1 MFKSEDSDEFVY
13 NRWQKDVSSYSME
26 GVQVYMEP
34 QVSKQGLIIT
44 CMLFLCGWVG
54 CIMSAAEASRTLH

>member
-1 MFKSEDSDEFVY
+1 
-13 NRWQKDVSSYSME
+13 ME

-54 CIMSAAEASRTLH
+54 CIMSAAEASGALH